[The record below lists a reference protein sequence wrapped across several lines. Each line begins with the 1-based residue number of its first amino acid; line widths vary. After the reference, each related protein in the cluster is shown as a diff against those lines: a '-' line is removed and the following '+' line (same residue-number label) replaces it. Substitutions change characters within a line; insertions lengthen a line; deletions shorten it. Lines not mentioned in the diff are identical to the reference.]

1 MTSKNSA
8 VYFVAFL
15 LVASIAQHAWYW
27 PQLPERVATHFGADG
42 QPNDWM
48 SRTAS
53 TLLLAGLQIGVPLF
67 LMLINAISGRLPA
80 SMLNIP
86 NKDYWLSPE
95 RRGAT
100 LCHMSRMMTWIIVLT
115 ASFMIVT
122 AHLTFLANRNGTG
135 LNMPVFGTALGIF
148 LLCVFSIAGN
158 SMWHFRRP
166 AEKH

>member
-27 PQLPERVATHFGADG
+27 PQLPERVATHFGVDG

-48 SRTAS
+48 SRTDS
-53 TLLLAGLQIGVPLF
+53 TMLLAGLQIGVPSF
-67 LMLINAISGRLPA
+67 LLVMNTISSRFPE

-95 RRGAT
+95 RRGTT
-100 LCHMSRMMTWIIVLT
+100 LAHMSRMMT
-115 ASFMIVT
+115 
-122 AHLTFLANRNGTG
+122 
-135 LNMPVFGTALGIF
+135 
-148 LLCVFSIAGN
+148 
-158 SMWHFRRP
+158 
-166 AEKH
+166 